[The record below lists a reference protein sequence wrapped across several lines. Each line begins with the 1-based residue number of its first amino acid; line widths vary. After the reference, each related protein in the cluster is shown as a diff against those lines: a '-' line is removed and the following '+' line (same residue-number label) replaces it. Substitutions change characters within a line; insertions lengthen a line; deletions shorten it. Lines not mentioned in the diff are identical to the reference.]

1 MHNQTQN
8 HQHTLTPT
16 STLPA
21 ASRWLVLAIVSV
33 ALLLIVVDMTVLYA
47 ALPRLT
53 ADLQASASAKLW
65 IVNIYALIVSGLLLG
80 MGTLGDRLGHKSLF
94 IAGLIVFGIASLCAA
109 YSPSSAALIA
119 SRALLAVGAAM
130 MMPATLSII
139 RLAFTDENERAVAI
153 GIWASVAFGGAA
165 LGPVIGGLLLE
176 YFWWGS
182 VFLINVPIVL
192 LALPIALFYIP
203 KGAANKTRP
212 WDLIGSLQIMAGLVG
227 ATYALKEIG
236 KREPAWGIAFLV
248 LLIGVVFLAL
258 FARRQQSS
266 LHPMIDFSLFRNTI
280 FSSSVAA
287 AIIAG
292 AALLGME
299 LVFTQR
305 LQLVLGM
312 SPLQAGIFILPLS
325 LAAFVAGPLTGR
337 VLPRL
342 GSAYV
347 LTLSLFVAGVG
358 MAAYLFLHNAAISI
372 QLVCLIAIGAGI
384 GAAMTAASST
394 IMQSAPVDRAG
405 MAASIEEVSYELGS
419 VVGVTLMSSI
429 LSLAYASTL
438 ILPADMNLPAI
449 VWDSLDEALIV
460 SQQLAPAAAQVIDVA
475 AKASFDVAFT
485 AVLAA
490 ASLMLFLT
498 SGIVWWTNRKGER
511 ASTFA
516 SSAQASH

>member
-1 MHNQTQN
+1 MNKPLLNQ
-8 HQHTLTPT
+8 T
-16 STLPA
+16 STLPSS
-21 ASRWLVLAIVSV
+21 SRWLVLAIVSV

-53 ADLQASASAKLW
+53 ADLSASASAKLW

-94 IAGLIVFGIASLCAA
+94 IAGLVVFGIASLCAA
-109 YSPSSAALIA
+109 YSPSPAALIA

-165 LGPVIGGLLLE
+165 LGPVVGGLLLE

-192 LALPIALFYIP
+192 LALPIALAYIP
-203 KGAANKTRP
+203 KGQANKTRP

-227 ATYALKEIG
+227 VTYALKEAG
-236 KREPAWGIAFLV
+236 KRDPSWGIAFLV
-248 LLIGVVFLAL
+248 LLAGLCFLAV
-258 FARRQQSS
+258 FVRRQQRSA
-266 LHPMIDFSLFRNTI
+266 HPMIDFSLFRNTI

-287 AIIAG
+287 AIVSA

-305 LQLVLGM
+305 LQLVM
-312 SPLQAGIFILPLS
+312 DMTPLQAGVFILPLS
-325 LAAFVAGPLTGR
+325 LAAFAAGPLTGR

-342 GSAYV
+342 GSAFV
-347 LTLSLFVAGVG
+347 LSLSLFISGLG
-358 MAAYLFLHNAAISI
+358 MGAYLFLYDAATWI
-372 QLVCLIAIGAGI
+372 QIICLLMLGAGI
-384 GAAMTAASST
+384 GAAMTAASGT
-394 IMQSAPVDRAG
+394 IMQSAPADRAG
-405 MAASIEEVSYELGS
+405 MAASVEEVSYELGS
-419 VVGVTLMSSI
+419 VFGVTLMGSI

-438 ILPADMNLPAI
+438 NLPADMNLPAI

-460 SQQLAPAAAQVIDVA
+460 SRDLAPATAQIVIDA
-475 AKASFDVAFT
+475 GKASFDVAFT
-485 AVLAA
+485 AVIAA
-490 ASLMLFLT
+490 ATFLLFLT
-498 SGIVWWTNRKGER
+498 SGIVWWSNKKSEHVSML
-511 ASTFA
+511 AESHST
-516 SSAQASH
+516 S